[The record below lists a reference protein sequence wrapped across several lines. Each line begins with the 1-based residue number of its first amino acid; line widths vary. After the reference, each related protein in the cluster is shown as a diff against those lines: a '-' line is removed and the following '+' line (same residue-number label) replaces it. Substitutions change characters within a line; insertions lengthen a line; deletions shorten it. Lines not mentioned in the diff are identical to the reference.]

1 MSTRTSNRTSNS
13 ASHAFDHAPM
23 ANCPFM
29 PVFGPPAIMFERGRG
44 TELWDSDGKRYL
56 DFLSGI
62 AVVSLGHSNPVVAE
76 AVGDQLE
83 RLLHVSNF
91 FANPVATEA
100 AVKINELLLEAT
112 GHRGQI
118 FFTNSGAE
126 SNECAIKLARKHG
139 GRGRHTVVSALGSFH
154 GRTLAT
160 LAATGQPAKHEPF
173 APMPEGFRHV
183 AWGDLD
189 AMRQAVDG
197 TVAAV
202 LIEPI
207 LGEGGIHPATT
218 EYLQGI
224 RALCDETGAL
234 MMVDEIQ
241 TGFARTGRWFGF
253 EHAGVS
259 PDVVTLAKAMGNG
272 MPVGACWARADVA
285 AVFQPGDH
293 GSTYSGTAIAT
304 AAVNAVIDE
313 MQRIDAPAVARR
325 QGRRIAD
332 GLRSVP
338 GVADVRGR
346 GLMLGVELVEGID
359 AKAIY
364 TDLLG
369 LGLIVNAVTP
379 STLRLVPPITVT
391 DDEIDEA
398 IAMITASLESALDLD
413 EQDTGEGAT
422 GEGDT
427 A

>member
-1 MSTRTSNRTSNS
+1 MSTS
-13 ASHAFDHAPM
+13 ASHGFDHAPM

-44 TELWDSDGKRYL
+44 TELWDSAGQRSP
-56 DFLSGI
+56 DFLAGI
-62 AVVSLGHSNPVVAE
+62 AVVSLGHSNPAVAE

-100 AVKINELLLEAT
+100 AVKINELLLAAT

-197 TVAAV
+197 SVAAV

-207 LGEGGIHPATT
+207 QGEGGVHPATT

-224 RALCDETGAL
+224 RELCDETGAL

-313 MQRIDAPAVARR
+313 MQRIDAPAVAER
-325 QGRRIAD
+325 QGRRIVDA
-332 GLRSVP
+332 LRDVP

-346 GLMLGVELVEGID
+346 GLMLGVELVDGID
-359 AKAIY
+359 AKAVY
-364 TDLLG
+364 ADLLG
-369 LGLIVNAVTP
+369 LGLIVNAVTTN
-379 STLRLVPPITVT
+379 TLRLVPPITVT
-391 DDEIDEA
+391 DAEIDEA
-398 IAMITASLESALDLD
+398 VDMIAASLAAALGTDDDQGNNEDD
-413 EQDTGEGAT
+413 EGNTGEPT
-422 GEGDT
+422 
-427 A
+427 

>member
-1 MSTRTSNRTSNS
+1 
-13 ASHAFDHAPM
+13 M

-325 QGRRIAD
+325 QGQRIAD

-413 EQDTGEGAT
+413 EQDTGEGDT
-422 GEGDT
+422 GEGET